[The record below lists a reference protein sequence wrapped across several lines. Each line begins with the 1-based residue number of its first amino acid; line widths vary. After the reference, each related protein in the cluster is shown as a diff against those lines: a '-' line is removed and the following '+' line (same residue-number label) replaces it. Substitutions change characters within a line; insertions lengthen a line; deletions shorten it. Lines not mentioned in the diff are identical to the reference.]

1 VTAPLARPAEGEA
14 ALAELEARLAGYRR
28 DVEELETEGQDTAR
42 ACELVRGVEAQLA
55 LLRERKERL
64 LASGT
69 RAG

>member
-1 VTAPLARPAEGEA
+1 MTAPLATPAEVEA
-14 ALAELEARLAGYRR
+14 ALAEVEARLAGYRR

-64 LASGT
+64 LTSEPQAE
-69 RAG
+69 